1 MFDFEQF
8 FHDSWNGMVAILW
21 GILTTAHLGQNKKIR
36 TKLSKDI
43 YEKDKELLISET
55 NNKLDRLEFH
65 LKLLCKNQGIEYQ
78 EKK

>member
-1 MFDFEQF
+1 MRDFEQF
-8 FHDSWNGMVAILW
+8 LYDSWNGMAAILW
-21 GILTTAHLGQNKKIR
+21 TILTAAHLGQNKKIT

-43 YEKDKELLISET
+43 YEKDKELLVSET

-65 LKLLCKNQGIEYQ
+65 LKLLCKNHGIEYQ